1 MAEENVTDAAW
12 RKILENHPDIIKTVH
27 AGGVY
32 KMPAAEIKKYREPRL
47 MTKHDTSEMVPAPLK
62 SEKLNILPISRS
74 TYAISDF
81 ILFEQFPDVSEIHP
95 KLRTLPD
102 FETLTADN
110 ITSESNAIN
119 ALIASEILDDF
130 LGTENTV
137 ETFNGRMGSGNFSFH
152 VNRKNG
158 SPALIDVRG
167 AQLEIDGGF
176 ENDDSVIIMEAKNV
190 RHSDF
195 HIRQLY
201 YPYRKYREL
210 IDKPIRLIFS
220 QYTNMTYYLYEYAF
234 NVPEDYN
241 SLRHLRTEA
250 YTFEDSRITASEL
263 RDALT
268 STRKLTDD
276 NQNHTR
282 VPFIQADRFD
292 RVISLMERLANEP
305 EGLTTEEVA
314 NFLGT
319 VERQASYYP
328 AAGEYLGLF
337 DRRERGRTKL
347 TKKAQD
353 ILKLNLRERRIAL
366 AKSMFEHEILRRC
379 FFKAFTTGKI
389 STVEEVIPWMA
400 ELNVC
405 NPGENDSMY
414 KRRAQSVI
422 AWTRWLM
429 SLVDDE

>member
-1 MAEENVTDAAW
+1 MTDAAW
-12 RKILENHPDIIKTVH
+12 RRILEDNPDIIKTVH

-32 KMPAAEIKKYREPRL
+32 EIPAVEIKKYREPRL
-47 MTKHDTSEMVPAPLK
+47 MTKHDTSEMVPTPLK
-62 SEKLNILPISRS
+62 SEKLNVLPISRS
-74 TYAISDF
+74 AYAISDF
-81 ILFEQFPDVSEIHP
+81 VLFEQFPDVSRIRP
-95 KLRTLPD
+95 KLRALPD

-119 ALIASEILDDF
+119 ALIASKILDDF
-130 LGTENTV
+130 LGTEGTV
-137 ETFNGRMGSGNFSFH
+137 ETFNGRMGSGNFSFRI
-152 VNRKNG
+152 NRKNG
-158 SPALIDVRG
+158 SSSLIDVRG
-167 AQLEIDGGF
+167 AQLEVDGGF

-190 RHSDF
+190 RHNDF

-220 QYTNMTYYLYEYAF
+220 QYTNMTYYLHEYALD
-234 NVPEDYN
+234 VPEDYN

-263 RDALT
+263 RDALA
-268 STRKLTDD
+268 STRRLTDD
-276 NQNHTR
+276 NQDHTR
-282 VPFIQADRFD
+282 IPFIQADRFD

-305 EGLTTEEVA
+305 EGLTTEEIA
-314 NFLGT
+314 SFLGT
-319 VERQASYYP
+319 VERQAAYYP

-337 DRRERGRTKL
+337 DRSERGRTKL

-353 ILKLNLRERRIAL
+353 ILRLSLRKRRIAL

-379 FFKAFTTGKI
+379 FFKAYTTGKI
-389 STVEEVIPWMA
+389 PTAGEVIPWMA

-405 NPGENDSMY
+405 NAGENDSMF

-422 AWTRWLM
+422 AWTKWLM
-429 SLVDDE
+429 ALVDDE